1 MSKKRAKK
9 GNSTTSK
16 GASMSDSVGRVTYG
30 AGYEGDD
37 RATGSEETVQGAAAE
52 AVDATKDAAAAT
64 AGAVSTA
71 ASTAVDA
78 TQDAVAAT
86 AEAVADTAG
95 AVVDTAQDAVAA
107 TAGAVQ
113 QVASTVVDTAQ
124 QATSTVTNAVAEKV
138 DQVTDAAAG
147 GVEQLADTVVSAA
160 YGNDVS
166 QGTRAV
172 ADTTV
177 NVLDRTAEYLRNG
190 DLSIVVED
198 LRDVV
203 RRHPLRSIIL
213 GLGLGYLARGAFFPA
228 SASTT
233 TSRPSGGVPP
243 MPMSQSI
250 PVYSG
255 TSYDTGSD
263 IGYGAYA
270 GTSDIDV
277 MSTVPLEDDILA
289 VDTIGIG
296 DELTDLDTI
305 GMSSNQG
312 SLASDTLGLGDDLT
326 SLDTAGMRSDSTS
339 SFGTGSATTLM
350 DTGSTG
356 AMLDSDLAAST
367 TIGADASDELG
378 VDAIDLGT
386 TGQSGAS
393 GDLSTSSTSSTM
405 PTEDQLRQWDSSSS
419 GQNS

>member
-1 MSKKRAKK
+1 
-9 GNSTTSK
+9 
-16 GASMSDSVGRVTYG
+16 MSDSAGRVTYG
-30 AGYEGDD
+30 AGYEGDE
-37 RATGSEETVQGAAAE
+37 RATGSGVDDTVQGAAAD
-52 AVDATKDAAAAT
+52 AVDATQNAAAAT
-64 AGAVSTA
+64 AGAVATTA
-71 ASTAVDA
+71 GAVVDTA
-78 TQDAVAAT
+78 QDAVAAT
-86 AEAVADTAG
+86 AGAVATTAGAVVDTAQDVVVATAGVVADTAG

-113 QVASTVVDTAQ
+113 Q
-124 QATSTVTNAVAEKV
+124 ATSTVTNAVAGKV

-147 GVEQLADTVVSAA
+147 TVEQLADTVVTAA

-228 SASTT
+228 SSASTT
-233 TSRPSGGVPP
+233 TSRPRGGVPP

-270 GTSDIDV
+270 ATSDIDV
-277 MSTVPLEDDILA
+277 MSTIPLEDDVLA
-289 VDTIGIG
+289 IDTVGFG

-305 GMSSNQG
+305 GMSSSHG
-312 SLASDTLGLGDDLT
+312 SLAGDTLGLGDDLT

-339 SFGTGSATTLM
+339 SFGTGSATILS
-350 DTGSTG
+350 DSGSTG

-367 TIGADASDELG
+367 TIGAGASDELG

-386 TGQSGAS
+386 SAQSGAS
-393 GDLSTSSTSSTM
+393 GDLSASSTSSTM
-405 PTEDQLRQWDSSSS
+405 PTEEQLRQWDSGTS